1 MPKNNVFTLAGAHR
15 DAESRSLLRRLAE
28 QEKAGDIVGLVVVTL
43 CRRGQK
49 KEYFLSTSGWANDN
63 PTLAL
68 GAMTSCKALLEGTAL
83 RDAGLL
89 K

>member
-1 MPKNNVFTLAGAHR
+1 MAKSNVFAIAGAHR
-15 DAESRSLLRRLAE
+15 DDENRRLLRRLLA
-28 QEKAGDIVGLVVVTL
+28 QDKAGDIVGLVVVTL
-43 CRRGQK
+43 CRRGRK

-83 RDAGLL
+83 REAGLL
-89 K
+89 